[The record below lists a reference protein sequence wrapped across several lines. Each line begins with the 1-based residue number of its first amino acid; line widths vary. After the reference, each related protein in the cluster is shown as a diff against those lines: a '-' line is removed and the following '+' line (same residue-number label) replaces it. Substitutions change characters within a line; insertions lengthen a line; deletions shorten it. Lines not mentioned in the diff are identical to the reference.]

1 MSGMPTEFQMRLLDV
16 LQDPLPL
23 VSRPFD
29 VIAARL
35 HTDEASILAATKRL
49 RTEGWVRRFR
59 GRIDYRALGRQAVL
73 VAASVPES
81 RLGPVVEHINALP
94 GVSHN
99 YLRDHEYNLW
109 FTLQDRSREAIDRRL
124 EALGGQTGVS
134 FHAMEALQVFKLDVR
149 FHLCADSPARQAL
162 PSVVTVDPPIP
173 LTDVQRRLLEAVQ
186 RELPLV
192 PRPFAEM
199 AGPDASESQV
209 IAALTD
215 MQQCGVLRHIAAMV
229 DYRRLGYVANGM
241 LCLRVDAARIAAVG
255 PQIAESDPVSH
266 CYERRPFAGFPYNLF
281 AMMHARSTEALHEIA
296 DGFIQRPGVKDGL
309 VLHTVRELKKHPVRI
324 VPDRP

>member
-1 MSGMPTEFQMRLLDV
+1 MSGMPTKFEMRLLDV

-23 VSRPFD
+23 VSRPFE
-29 VIAARL
+29 VIADRL
-35 HTDEASILAATKRL
+35 NHDEASIIAATQRL

-73 VAASVPES
+73 VAASVPEE
-81 RLGPVVEHINALP
+81 RLASVVEYINALP

-149 FHLCADSPARQAL
+149 FRLCADSPARQAL
-162 PSVVTVDPPIP
+162 PSIVMVEPPGT
-173 LTDVQRRLLEAVQ
+173 LTNMQRRLLEAVQ
-186 RELPLV
+186 HDLPLV

-209 IAALTD
+209 IAALAD
-215 MQQCGVLRHIAAMV
+215 MQQRGVLRHIAAMV

-241 LCLRVDAARIAAVG
+241 LCLRVDPDRIGAVG
-255 PQIAESDPVSH
+255 PQLAESDAVSH

-281 AMMHARSTEALHEIA
+281 AMMHARSADALHEIA
-296 DGFIQRPGVKDGL
+296 DGFIQRPGVQADV
-309 VLHTVRELKKHPVRI
+309 VLHTVRELKKQPVRI
-324 VPDRP
+324 VPDQP